1 MPASESV
8 DASPGSPGSPVSTAP
23 ASTPAVALSPATT
36 PPTGRLAVMTAY
48 AVAVTAIP
56 IPFVPERVLVS
67 VRGAVVHDVAA
78 RHGLSLT
85 SDARAVLAAPDS
97 EGRTRLVRTAESLA
111 RQLLRRLRPLGVLTA
126 ASRGIEIY
134 ALGLLLERYVTR
146 VRAEGAVRL
155 HFEEA
160 RLVRDAID
168 RALLRALSPSLRPAL
183 TTQGEGVEDLRD
195 ELTRW
200 IDALL
205 LTSAALPSYLE
216 RRLEAAFDEIVEQT
230 PGLQNGG

>member
-8 DASPGSPGSPVSTAP
+8 ATAP
-23 ASTPAVALSPATT
+23 TSTVALSPSSV

-48 AVAVTAIP
+48 AALVTAIP
-56 IPFVPERVLVS
+56 IPILPDRVLVL

-146 VRAEGAVRL
+146 V
-155 HFEEA
+155 
-160 RLVRDAID
+160 
-168 RALLRALSPSLRPAL
+168 
-183 TTQGEGVEDLRD
+183 
-195 ELTRW
+195 
-200 IDALL
+200 
-205 LTSAALPSYLE
+205 
-216 RRLEAAFDEIVEQT
+216 
-230 PGLQNGG
+230 